1 MWGKDQNRY
10 TGIQWLLI
18 LGGITLALWIHL
30 TVKAFHSLVSQEG
43 VSMRDDPVVRAPD
56 FPANARWFNIVRP
69 LRLSDLR
76 GRFVLLD
83 FWTFC

>member
-1 MWGKDQNRY
+1 
-10 TGIQWLLI
+10 
-18 LGGITLALWIHL
+18 
-30 TVKAFHSLVSQEG
+30 
-43 VSMRDDPVVRAPD
+43 MRDDPVVRAPD